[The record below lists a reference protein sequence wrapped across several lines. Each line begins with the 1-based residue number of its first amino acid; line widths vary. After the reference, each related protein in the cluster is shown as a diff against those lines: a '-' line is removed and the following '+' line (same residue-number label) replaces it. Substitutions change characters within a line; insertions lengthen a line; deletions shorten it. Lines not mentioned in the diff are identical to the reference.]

1 MARAPSPAQAHTS
14 GTSAPGTAERRLSH
28 TVAIPRAFRG
38 RGARATLPGYLSV
51 IAPPF
56 PPVVASI
63 VTTLHD
69 KVPTG
74 LDRKEAEVYRRLDPA
89 RLPKHIA
96 IIMDG
101 NGRWAKRRHMPRV
114 AGHRAGVAAVRSTVE
129 TAARIHIP
137 ALTLYA
143 FSEENWKKRPKSEV
157 GFLMGLLSRYL
168 KAEVPTL
175 NKNNIRL
182 EYIGRQHELPE
193 DVQER
198 MDWAREATSRN
209 SGMVLTLALNYSARS
224 ELVDAFRSMV
234 NAAAQNGGI
243 EHLHIDED
251 TVARHLYTR
260 HLPDPGSGGAYSGEM
275 RLSNFLLWQLAYAEI
290 YVTPTLWPDFRGV
303 HLLEGIAEYQ
313 KRERRYGGL
322 KIAPGD
328 GHATWRRLRLLTRNL
343 NHRGHGGHRG
353 RLSASSVSSVVNFL
367 NSCKYLSGTF
377 IRIQTLPLLKR
388 IATAV
393 VLIPIVLALIL
404 RAPVPVLAVVAAVV
418 ALLAILEFLKLTESY
433 GVKPLRLPTYIFVGI
448 FFLLLALNVGNEKP
462 LLSTAVFVYCLG
474 FAAAIAPFLA

>member
-1 MARAPSPAQAHTS
+1 LQ
-14 GTSAPGTAERRLSH
+14 
-28 TVAIPRAFRG
+28 
-38 RGARATLPGYLSV
+38 
-51 IAPPF
+51 
-56 PPVVASI
+56 
-63 VTTLHD
+63 D
-69 KVPTG
+69 KVPAG
-74 LDRKEAEVYRRLDPA
+74 LDRKEAEVYRRLDPT

-129 TAARIHIP
+129 TAARIHIQ

-157 GFLMGLLSRYL
+157 DFLMRLLSRYL

-193 DVQER
+193 DVRER
-198 MDWAREATSRN
+198 MAWARQSTAQN

-234 NAAAQNGGI
+234 NASSQNGGL
-243 EHLHIDED
+243 EHLRIDEE

-260 HLPDPGSGGAYSGEM
+260 HLPDPDLVVRTSGEM

-290 YVTPTLWPDFRGV
+290 YVTQTLWPDFRGQQ
-303 HLLEGIAEYQ
+303 LLEGIAEYQ

-322 KIAPGD
+322 NHSESSHAP
-328 GHATWRRLRLLTRNL
+328 LEV
-343 NHRGHGGHRG
+343 
-353 RLSASSVSSVVNFL
+353 SAVR
-367 NSCKYLSGTF
+367 K
-377 IRIQTLPLLKR
+377 
-388 IATAV
+388 
-393 VLIPIVLALIL
+393 
-404 RAPVPVLAVVAAVV
+404 
-418 ALLAILEFLKLTESY
+418 
-433 GVKPLRLPTYIFVGI
+433 
-448 FFLLLALNVGNEKP
+448 
-462 LLSTAVFVYCLG
+462 
-474 FAAAIAPFLA
+474 

>member
-1 MARAPSPAQAHTS
+1 M
-14 GTSAPGTAERRLSH
+14 
-28 TVAIPRAFRG
+28 
-38 RGARATLPGYLSV
+38 Y
-51 IAPPF
+51 
-56 PPVVASI
+56 
-63 VTTLHD
+63 D
-69 KVPTG
+69 KVPAG
-74 LDRKEAEVYRRLDPA
+74 LDHKETEVYRRLDPA

-114 AGHRAGVAAVRSTVE
+114 AGHRAGVSAVRSTVE

-143 FSEENWKKRPKSEV
+143 FSEENWKKRPKAEV

-175 NKNNIRL
+175 NKNDVRL

-193 DVQER
+193 DVQKR
-198 MDWAREATSRN
+198 MEWARQATSRN

-234 NAAAQNGGI
+234 KAATRNGGI

-251 TVARHLYTR
+251 MVGRHLYTR
-260 HLPDPGSGGAYSGEM
+260 HLPDPDLVVRTSGEM

-290 YVTPTLWPDFRGV
+290 YVTPTLWPDFRGT

-322 KIAPGD
+322 NHPEPNYADGD
-328 GHATWRRLRLLTRNL
+328 AALET
-343 NHRGHGGHRG
+343 
-353 RLSASSVSSVVNFL
+353 ASTS
-367 NSCKYLSGTF
+367 
-377 IRIQTLPLLKR
+377 
-388 IATAV
+388 
-393 VLIPIVLALIL
+393 
-404 RAPVPVLAVVAAVV
+404 
-418 ALLAILEFLKLTESY
+418 E
-433 GVKPLRLPTYIFVGI
+433 VK
-448 FFLLLALNVGNEKP
+448 
-462 LLSTAVFVYCLG
+462 S
-474 FAAAIAPFLA
+474 

>member
-1 MARAPSPAQAHTS
+1 MTTLQDKVASPAAQ
-14 GTSAPGTAERRLSH
+14 
-28 TVAIPRAFRG
+28 
-38 RGARATLPGYLSV
+38 
-51 IAPPF
+51 
-56 PPVVASI
+56 
-63 VTTLHD
+63 
-69 KVPTG
+69 G
-74 LDRKEAEVYRRLDPA
+74 LDRKESEVYRRLDPGQIP
-89 RLPKHIA
+89 RHIA

-114 AGHRAGVAAVRSTVE
+114 AGHRAGVTAVRSTVE

-175 NKNNIRL
+175 NKNSIRL

-198 MDWAREATSRN
+198 MEWARAATASN

-243 EHLHIDED
+243 EHLDIDED
-251 TVARHLYTR
+251 MVARHLYTR
-260 HLPDPGSGGAYSGEM
+260 HLPDPDLVVRTSGEM

-322 KIAPGD
+322 
-328 GHATWRRLRLLTRNL
+328 GHDLAQARRAEPQR
-343 NHRGHGGHRG
+343 
-353 RLSASSVSSVVNFL
+353 AVS
-367 NSCKYLSGTF
+367 
-377 IRIQTLPLLKR
+377 QT
-388 IATAV
+388 INAET
-393 VLIPIVLALIL
+393 IP
-404 RAPVPVLAVVAAVV
+404 
-418 ALLAILEFLKLTESY
+418 
-433 GVKPLRLPTYIFVGI
+433 
-448 FFLLLALNVGNEKP
+448 
-462 LLSTAVFVYCLG
+462 
-474 FAAAIAPFLA
+474 

>member
-1 MARAPSPAQAHTS
+1 M
-14 GTSAPGTAERRLSH
+14 
-28 TVAIPRAFRG
+28 
-38 RGARATLPGYLSV
+38 
-51 IAPPF
+51 
-56 PPVVASI
+56 
-63 VTTLHD
+63 TTLQH
-69 KVPTG
+69 KVPEG
-74 LDRKEAEVYRRLDPA
+74 MDRKEAEAYRHLDLA
-89 RLPKHIA
+89 RLPRHIA

-129 TAARIHIP
+129 TAARVKIG

-157 GFLMGLLSRYL
+157 DFLMRLLSRYL

-198 MDWAREATSRN
+198 MAWAREATSRN

-234 NAAAQNGGI
+234 NAASQNGGLD
-243 EHLHIDED
+243 HLRIDED

-260 HLPDPGSGGAYSGEM
+260 HLPDPDLVVRTSGEM

-290 YVTPTLWPDFRGV
+290 YVTPTLWPDFRGLQ
-303 HLLEGIAEYQ
+303 LLEGIAEYQ

-322 KIAPGD
+322 NHSE
-328 GHATWRRLRLLTRNL
+328 GHA
-343 NHRGHGGHRG
+343 
-353 RLSASSVSSVVNFL
+353 
-367 NSCKYLSGTF
+367 
-377 IRIQTLPLLKR
+377 QPL
-388 IATAV
+388 
-393 VLIPIVLALIL
+393 
-404 RAPVPVLAVVAAVV
+404 
-418 ALLAILEFLKLTESY
+418 
-433 GVKPLRLPTYIFVGI
+433 
-448 FFLLLALNVGNEKP
+448 
-462 LLSTAVFVYCLG
+462 
-474 FAAAIAPFLA
+474 